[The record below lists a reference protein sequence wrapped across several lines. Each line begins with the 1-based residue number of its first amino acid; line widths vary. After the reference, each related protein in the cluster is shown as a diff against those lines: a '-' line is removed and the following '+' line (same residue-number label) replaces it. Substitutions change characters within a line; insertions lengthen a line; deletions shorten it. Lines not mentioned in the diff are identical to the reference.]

1 MQGQLYLGVME
12 EKRGTGGGGGGALQ
26 KGFWGMETSS
36 IGQTIWG
43 GGSEGQV
50 NIPFQCVFLF
60 LPVLLC
66 KQEKENKKKK
76 NKQINKNMGG
86 AVLRPHPDRSQP
98 SCTEIKTGNLAL
110 RSTCAPETML
120 AA

>member
-1 MQGQLYLGVME
+1 MQVKGINQRKQNVQGQLYLGVME

-76 NKQINKNMGG
+76 
-86 AVLRPHPDRSQP
+86 
-98 SCTEIKTGNLAL
+98 KTSK
-110 RSTCAPETML
+110 STKTWEEL
-120 AA
+120 F